1 MIMKNNVSNMEEKM
15 CKVLTKILLIIIN
28 IGTPLIAIFEFCN
41 NDFSRIL
48 TFIAVYP
55 LLLVP
60 LILNKLKFKLNDQE
74 IFLYYFFLFLADFLG
89 CVVNLYN
96 TLSWYDLF
104 VHFLSGIFT
113 FVLGIIIL
121 RRINGYDKNNKVIN
135 IIFALGIVAI
145 IAIFWEIFEFGADS
159 ILKTDLQHNQEA
171 GVKDTMG
178 DLIVAS
184 LGGIIPALYTS
195 FKRS

>member
-1 MIMKNNVSNMEEKM
+1 MYKI
-15 CKVLTKILLIIIN
+15 LTRILLIIII
-28 IGTPLIAIFEFCN
+28 IGTPLVAIFEFLN

-48 TFIAVYP
+48 TFIAIYP
-55 LLLVP
+55 LLFVP

-89 CVVNLYN
+89 CVLNLYN

-113 FVLGIIIL
+113 FVFGIIVF
-121 RRINGYDKNNKVIN
+121 RQINNCKIENKKLKFLFCLGLV
-135 IIFALGIVAI
+135 ALVAVL
-145 IAIFWEIFEFGADS
+145 WEIFEFSADTV
-159 ILKTDLQHNQEA
+159 LKTDLQHNQDA
-171 GVKDTMG
+171 GVNDTMS

-184 LGGIIPALYTS
+184 FGGIIPALYN
-195 FKRS
+195 FLKRN